1 MSGGVA
7 MKEEY
12 ILETKDLCVNL
23 MTARGII
30 YAVQGVNLE
39 VKKGEVHGIVG
50 ESGCGKSVST
60 KAIMKLHDDEK
71 TEYTGE
77 ISFASTEGEV
87 DIISLNKKG
96 MRELRG
102 KEISMIFQDPM
113 TALNPIMKAG
123 EQIAEQLRAK
133 LKYDKKKAREE
144 ALKLFEKVG
153 ILPAEKR
160 YEQYPFEMSGGMLQ
174 RVMIA
179 MALSCEPRLLI
190 ADEPTTALDV
200 TIQAQILELL
210 KELQRE
216 SHTSVIFITHDLGVI
231 AEICDSVSVMY
242 AGKVV
247 ETGTVLEIF
256 DEAKH
261 PYTKA
266 LLDSNPKESDSG
278 EYMKTISGA
287 PPLLYEVFE
296 SCPYAPRC
304 EYATEQCKISLPK
317 TEVLSATHSVACHNY
332 NKLAKEA

>member
-1 MSGGVA
+1 
-7 MKEEY
+7 MKEGN
-12 ILETKDLCVNL
+12 ILEIQNLCVNL
-23 MTARGII
+23 MTVRGII
-30 YAVQGVNLE
+30 YAVQGVDLA

-71 TEYTGE
+71 TEYTGRIDFLSE
-77 ISFASTEGEV
+77 EEEE
-87 DIISLNKKG
+87 DIIPLNKKQ
-96 MRELRG
+96 MRALRG

-123 EQIAEQLRAK
+123 EQVAEQLRVK
-133 LKYDKKKAREE
+133 KGLDKRTGKAET
-144 ALKLFEKVG
+144 LKLFEKVG

-179 MALSCEPRLLI
+179 MALSCQPRLLI

-200 TIQAQILELL
+200 TIQAQILELIR
-210 KELQRE
+210 ELQRE
-216 SHTSVIFITHDLGVI
+216 SGTSVIFITHDLGVI
-231 AEICDSVSVMY
+231 AEVCDSVSVMY
-242 AGKVV
+242 AGRVV

-261 PYTKA
+261 PYSKA

-287 PPLLYEVFE
+287 PPLLYERFTG
-296 SCPYAPRC
+296 CPYAPRC
-304 EYATEQCKISLPK
+304 DCATEICTRALPETK
-317 TEVLSATHSVACHNY
+317 VLSETHSVACHNY
-332 NKLAKEA
+332 EKRKEG